1 MNPSEIKKL
10 RTESILKELIPE
22 ALANLDDENL
32 KNLCVVDV
40 ECKKGRYD
48 AFVYLDKMFFNV
60 HEQEKIL
67 SSLKKASRALQNYCM
82 SEQGWYRC
90 PNFHFKFD
98 DRLEYQ
104 NHMDAL
110 FEKIKRIKMNLE
122 ALCKEAE
129 LSFYDDELVSEN
141 GKKIYRIYVQ
151 KEGGVNLDDCAK
163 LSEILSPIFDV
174 EPPVNGEYF
183 LEVSSP
189 GLERKLSKI
198 EHFAKSIGELA
209 KITTNEKEK
218 IEAKIIAVDDEN
230 ITLENLENKE
240 KTTINFNDIKK
251 ARTFIQW

>member
-1 MNPSEIKKL
+1 
-10 RTESILKELIPE
+10 
-22 ALANLDDENL
+22 
-32 KNLCVVDV
+32 
-40 ECKKGRYD
+40 
-48 AFVYLDKMFFNV
+48 
-60 HEQEKIL
+60 
-67 SSLKKASRALQNYCM
+67 
-82 SEQGWYRC
+82 
-90 PNFHFKFD
+90 
-98 DRLEYQ
+98 
-104 NHMDAL
+104 
-110 FEKIKRIKMNLE
+110 MNLE

-141 GKKIYRIYVQ
+141 GRKIYRIYVQ
-151 KEGGVNLDDCAK
+151 KEGGVNLDDCAR
-163 LSEILSPIFDV
+163 LSEILLPIFDV

-198 EHFAKSIGELA
+198 EHFAKSIGELV

-218 IEAKIIAVDDEN
+218 FEAKIIAVDDEN

>member
-1 MNPSEIKKL
+1 
-10 RTESILKELIPE
+10 
-22 ALANLDDENL
+22 
-32 KNLCVVDV
+32 
-40 ECKKGRYD
+40 
-48 AFVYLDKMFFNV
+48 
-60 HEQEKIL
+60 
-67 SSLKKASRALQNYCM
+67 
-82 SEQGWYRC
+82 
-90 PNFHFKFD
+90 
-98 DRLEYQ
+98 
-104 NHMDAL
+104 
-110 FEKIKRIKMNLE
+110 MNLE
-122 ALCKEAE
+122 ALCKEVNLE
-129 LSFYDDELVSEN
+129 LYDSELTSEN
-141 GKKIYRIYVQ
+141 GKKIYRVYVM
-151 KEGGVNLDDCAK
+151 KPLDEKGERRGVNLDDCAK

-251 ARTFIQW
+251 ARTFVEW